1 MRVDMK
7 RVLVFLS
14 VIIIALGLCSCK
26 SGYSSKISD
35 VKKALEETCN
45 AKKAESEQYDK
56 MVDTQ
61 YKIEDMAEEFKDGVF
76 AEVKSKD
83 RTYFGFH
90 AVIDHSTVKSV
101 FKYTKADPA
110 SKSGDSVAN
119 MEVLVLQFTSGGNA
133 QKYYDALMASRKQ
146 TYQNNEQLPAKIK
159 NEFVEKKEYFAF
171 ASESDYMTYNVYA
184 SIDGSTV
191 IYAFVEG
198 PNADVLKA
206 EYYEFMKKMECS
218 VIKL

>member
-1 MRVDMK
+1 MWNWEGGSPRWAMSANATAEG
-7 RVLVFLS
+7 RP
-14 VIIIALGLCSCK
+14 LCCK
-26 SGYSSKISD
+26 S
-35 VKKALEETCN
+35 
-45 AKKAESEQYDK
+45 YD
-56 MVDTQ
+56 
-61 YKIEDMAEEFKDGVF
+61 
-76 AEVKSKD
+76 
-83 RTYFGFH
+83 
-90 AVIDHSTVKSV
+90 
-101 FKYTKADPA
+101 
-110 SKSGDSVAN
+110 
-119 MEVLVLQFTSGGNA
+119 A
-133 QKYYDALMASRKQ
+133 QKYFDALMASRKQ